1 MRRAINISTC
11 TFILIAGVCAYGAPA
26 SHETGSEVAG
36 LAPGIGRSLAAAD
49 HRALDNPNS
58 ISLPLASTAVEQPD
72 FTGTWYLNRE
82 QSDDSMEKIQRAF
95 PTGRSK
101 SLGNI
106 ANLSRVVFRRA
117 GAKKSKLEHLRQSLQ
132 NSLED
137 TEKLW
142 INQGESDLKIQD
154 SQGNVRS
161 LFTDAHQYKQEVGN
175 GDTIAVVTQWR
186 EDQIVTE
193 AIMDFGSKLTETY
206 ILAPGGFQIIV
217 TVRVEDK
224 RLKEPINIRRVYDL
238 HGQN

>member
-1 MRRAINISTC
+1 M
-11 TFILIAGVCAYGAPA
+11 
-26 SHETGSEVAG
+26 
-36 LAPGIGRSLAAAD
+36 
-49 HRALDNPNS
+49 
-58 ISLPLASTAVEQPD
+58 
-72 FTGTWYLNRE
+72 
-82 QSDDSMEKIQRAF
+82 
-95 PTGRSK
+95 
-101 SLGNI
+101 
-106 ANLSRVVFRRA
+106 
-117 GAKKSKLEHLRQSLQ
+117 
-132 NSLED
+132 ED

-161 LFTDAHQYKQEVGN
+161 LFMDARQYKQEVGN

-217 TVRVEDK
+217 TLRVEDK
-224 RLKEPINIRRVYDL
+224 RLKEPINIRHVYDL